1 MWVAFF
7 IFTSMTINMD
17 AILALADPG
26 NTKRSREIFPPYVYL
41 VNETDD
47 QLVAQVVGA
56 RFTR

>member
-1 MWVAFF
+1 
-7 IFTSMTINMD
+7 MTINMD

-26 NTKRSREIFPPYVYL
+26 ITKRSREIFPPYVYL